1 MRAMSEGAPGY
12 DSDNVFA
19 RILRDEIPSDRVYED
34 DEFIAFRD
42 INPAAPTHI
51 VLIPRGEPPA
61 GPGGLEDGD
70 AGWAG
75 RMLVAASR
83 IAEQQRGWQRAAT
96 GWSSTAAP
104 TPGRKCR
111 TSTCTSSAAARS
123 ARSPEPPHGSHRGA
137 SKLTG
142 PPGEA
147 WARVIWCRRGVGP

>member
-12 DSDNVFA
+12 DHDNVFA

-70 AGWAG
+70 ANWAG

-83 IAEQQRGWQRAAT
+83 IAAQQGLAEGGYRLVLNNGRDAGQEVPHIHMHILGGEPARPDRL
-96 GWSSTAAP
+96 STLRQIE
-104 TPGRKCR
+104 TP
-111 TSTCTSSAAARS
+111 RS
-123 ARSPEPPHGSHRGA
+123 
-137 SKLTG
+137 
-142 PPGEA
+142 
-147 WARVIWCRRGVGP
+147 

>member
-12 DSDNVFA
+12 DRDNVFA

-70 AGWAG
+70 ANWAG

-83 IAEQQRGWQRAAT
+83 IAAQQGLAEGGYRLVLN
-96 GWSSTAAP
+96 
-104 TPGRKCR
+104 
-111 TSTCTSSAAARS
+111 
-123 ARSPEPPHGSHRGA
+123 HGSDAGQEVPHIHMHILGG
-137 SKLTG
+137 G
-142 PPGEA
+142 PLGRIA
-147 WARVIWCRRGVGP
+147 